1 MLKPHRLV
9 GPVLTHRL
17 VVPGIPHRL
26 VVPGIPHRL
35 VVPGL
40 VVQGLVVPGLVVQ
53 GLVVPGYWSQSL
65 VGVSVSPIDT
75 LRLIF
80 PARFVSHSGKT
91 VIMVQASR
99 VIGPGHGVP
108 GCHRGRCGRWV
119 VPGYWVLGYGVQGGA
134 GTGYR
139 GTGTVGPSLAVQWV
153 PA

>member
-17 VVPGIPHRL
+17 VVPGIPHR
-26 VVPGIPHRL
+26 
-35 VVPGL
+35 
-40 VVQGLVVPGLVVQ
+40 LVVPGLVVQ

-139 GTGTVGPSLAVQWV
+139 GTGTVGPSLAVQWYNI
-153 PA
+153 A